1 MDRTTKTLIT
11 LGGAAAGAAAYH
23 LYGRP
28 RIRNWGSHA
37 GEVRRSLP
45 GDDLVGDPEVR
56 TTRAVTVDAPPEAV
70 WPWVVQMG
78 QRRGGFYSYDGL
90 ERFAGLGIENADR
103 IHPEWQDVEVGEKV
117 YLSPSAAMIVVEI
130 EPEEA
135 FVLFREAPV
144 PGWDRPMR
152 WSWAFVLQP
161 VGTDR
166 TRLLV
171 RTRVSGQPDGL
182 LVGLLE
188 TPMEILH
195 FVMERGML
203 QGVKERVETA
213 DRSEASNIEE

>member
-1 MDRTTKTLIT
+1 
-11 LGGAAAGAAAYH
+11 
-23 LYGRP
+23 
-28 RIRNWGSHA
+28 
-37 GEVRRSLP
+37 
-45 GDDLVGDPEVR
+45 
-56 TTRAVTVDAPPEAV
+56 
-70 WPWVVQMG
+70 
-78 QRRGGFYSYDGL
+78 
-90 ERFAGLGIENADR
+90 
-103 IHPEWQDVEVGEKV
+103 
-117 YLSPSAAMIVVEI
+117 
-130 EPEEA
+130 
-135 FVLFREAPV
+135 
-144 PGWDRPMR
+144 MR